1 MIMLFETD
9 ASQNHILNKIANQDE
24 SVLSQNLDQVVSDCG
39 LHTPLSVA
47 CQTGSLTYVNQL
59 LAIDEIRKDAGAL
72 NNRAL
77 QVAASQG
84 FFDIVRRLTE
94 LSDIRDHLNDLGSD
108 LRFLVY
114 PIENK
119 HWDVVNLLLT
129 FLQPRAT
136 QDLVSIIIEGG
147 QGLEPVNI
155 SESDMTQLL
164 MNPKFKRAAEISFA
178 DHDKQLFIKLTNEED
193 WPLLLVFLNQL
204 SNFTSVSADNNHVLQ
219 MAIQHQKI
227 DIVEKLL
234 QIPTVINVIKAD
246 DDNMV
251 FLEALHTG
259 NQDLILKLL
268 TIDSIREKAN
278 HDLEEVEREATNA
291 EDGSILEWINEQLS
305 VGTYRPR

>member
-1 MIMLFETD
+1 
-9 ASQNHILNKIANQDE
+9 
-24 SVLSQNLDQVVSDCG
+24 
-39 LHTPLSVA
+39 
-47 CQTGSLTYVNQL
+47 
-59 LAIDEIRKDAGAL
+59 
-72 NNRAL
+72 
-77 QVAASQG
+77 
-84 FFDIVRRLTE
+84 
-94 LSDIRDHLNDLGSD
+94 LNDLGSD